1 MSEPPPQGPS
11 RNPHSSSWNTS
22 RQGSSSSS
30 LVVPTT
36 ESLRPSLNALS
47 VGDRGMQAPIPTA
60 SGTFFTTRYGRPSRS
75 AEGVRIGPEQTE
87 RNAILASTGASSSRH
102 AQGSKL
108 RSNTWTSA
116 SERLSHTIT
125 SPSFTFP
132 SPEDSRF
139 RFSVAATPTTIPGPR
154 PTLPP
159 LSYLTT
165 PDTRR
170 SPAQP
175 YEQQLAPMLAPLS
188 SPEQAQLSSSSA
200 HGSEQSKRPRS
211 ISSSPTAMDR
221 EPTSSQNRDDYQ
233 VSPSGL
239 VKTMSAGLL
248 LEEAEEAPPPSLCSM
263 QLDPRGEPRVAEQ
276 PARGRL
282 SGFTTRDRRMINPTP
297 IVSLQVFDRNGELD
311 VGSLPNEKIHSREA
325 NLTDPRTT
333 SMRPFV
339 SLHPLVVASTFH
351 SAMSAPH
358 FLVQVTIQAVDGTDR
373 ALVLNP
379 ANGRA
384 YRMMEGVPLQNGTYV
399 AEDRTTY
406 FAFPDL
412 SVRLAGRFHL
422 LFSLTS
428 TADAAIASATS
439 QEFEVFSPRRFPG
452 VLNSSSLTRRLAE
465 RGVKVHLRNCGSST
479 Q

>member
-439 QEFEVFSPRRFPG
+439 QEFEVFSARATR
-452 VLNSSSLTRRLAE
+452 NTYLTIRNAE
-465 RGVKVHLRNCGSST
+465 ISMQGSISDVAPP
-479 Q
+479 

>member
-263 QLDPRGEPRVAEQ
+263 QLDPRGEPRSSTGMA
-276 PARGRL
+276 
-282 SGFTTRDRRMINPTP
+282 
-297 IVSLQVFDRNGELD
+297 SLTLGELYLIGGGATSNAAKIAPAA
-311 VGSLPNEKIHSREA
+311 VLRSLPNEKIHSREA

>member
-311 VGSLPNEKIHSREA
+311 VG
-325 NLTDPRTT
+325 
-333 SMRPFV
+333 
-339 SLHPLVVASTFH
+339 
-351 SAMSAPH
+351 AMSAPH